1 MLAVQ
6 ADVVGGRE
14 GLLGEAGDAI
24 HRVVPAEVQPEVI
37 PLFCLPG
44 YNLHALERK
53 APGKAEAVQGTPE
66 LAHAEAQRGLPSP
79 LLNTFWENP
88 ESPPSTLG
96 HWPRCCGSDTDFP
109 WGLVWLLLSPLGSTS
124 QVPPQT
130 PGGPWLRWQHGTGS
144 SGTWDLLEQ
153 QLESGGMP
161 WGIPNNTGEL
171 CLGNSIELCS
181 ACFMTQSTHMV
192 HHISCQ

>member
-109 WGLVWLLLSPLGSTS
+109 WGLVWLLLSPLCSTS

-130 PGGPWLRWQHGTGS
+130 PGDPGCAGSMAPDPQGPGTSWS
-144 SGTWDLLEQ
+144 SSWSQEGCPGAFQTT
-153 QLESGGMP
+153 LESSV
-161 WGIPNNTGEL
+161 WVTQL
-171 CLGNSIELCS
+171 NSVQPAL
-181 ACFMTQSTHMV
+181 
-192 HHISCQ
+192 